1 MIHVDVVVLAHGLI
15 QVWKE
20 EKGLRVEET
29 YPRSSC
35 VEGKV
40 YSFWRI
46 DLNKCSVGG
55 SSGPNARGSGL
66 GNQLATTP
74 KSCRLSEK

>member
-1 MIHVDVVVLAHGLI
+1 MIHVDVVVLAHRLI

-20 EKGLRVEET
+20 EKGLRVEGT

-46 DLNKCSVGG
+46 
-55 SSGPNARGSGL
+55 
-66 GNQLATTP
+66 
-74 KSCRLSEK
+74 